1 MFCQPLSC
9 WQKCLYCTSGSL
21 YIAQHLI
28 YSFLGAASLVL
39 TAEPEATEGL
49 YCPVS
54 VELTCR
60 ATEIDTI
67 LFWIVNGSAVAASGF
82 SAGPFPVDL
91 AINPPFNGVTVQVD
105 SASMSNVLLNIVSVL
120 SADDV
125 SVFDATTILCTDR
138 INSSAAV
145 IITVRCKSFSHF
157 LVAKLV
163 TYCCI
168 FSCSSYPTIT

>member
-1 MFCQPLSC
+1 M
-9 WQKCLYCTSGSL
+9 
-21 YIAQHLI
+21 
-28 YSFLGAASLVL
+28 L
-39 TAEPEATEGL
+39 TAEPEVIGGL

-67 LFWIVNGSAVAASGF
+67 LFWNVNGSAVATSGF

-105 SASMSNVLLNIVSVL
+105 SASMSNGRLNIVSVL

-125 SVFDATTILCTDR
+125 SVFDGATILCTDR
-138 INSSAAV
+138 TNSSAAL
-145 IITVRCKSFSHF
+145 IISVRCKSFSYF

-168 FSCSSYPTIT
+168 FSCSSYPTLT